1 MMRSVLILSL
11 PLVLFCT
18 GCSNLYLAHYQG
30 KQFKPTNE
38 ATRVMTAPDASTAD
52 LIGVSTF
59 STDET
64 VDNAQAIAAAE
75 RVGANMV
82 QWDRSF
88 QGKSTQLELRPM
100 FGPYTSGTEWAQG
113 GSLIGAEI
121 PVEESWHRYHAR
133 FYRLK

>member
-1 MMRSVLILSL
+1 MIRTTAILLL

-18 GCSNLYLAHYQG
+18 GCTNLYLAHYQG
-30 KQFKPTNE
+30 KQFASTSE
-38 ATRVMTAPDASTAD
+38 AKRVMVAPEASTAD
-52 LIGVSTF
+52 LIGISTF

-64 VDNAQAIAAAE
+64 VGDEQAIVAAK
-75 RVGANMV
+75 RVGASRV

-100 FGPYTSGTEWAQG
+100 FGPYTSGTAWAEG
-113 GSLIGAEI
+113 GSLIGVET
-121 PVEESWHRYHAR
+121 PVKESWYRYHAR